1 MCLID
6 KAYSHRNQ
14 KPPDDHAIVFTST
27 NKDLQMLDYLEST
40 LHLSEKD
47 IVSSLLWQHTV
58 QYLVQRVGYKTAQYT
73 SLQHT
78 AHRFSVA

>member
-1 MCLID
+1 
-6 KAYSHRNQ
+6 
-14 KPPDDHAIVFTST
+14 
-27 NKDLQMLDYLEST
+27 MLDYLEST

-58 QYLVQRVGYKTAQYT
+58 QYQVQRVGYKTAQYT

-78 AHRFSVA
+78 AHKFSVA